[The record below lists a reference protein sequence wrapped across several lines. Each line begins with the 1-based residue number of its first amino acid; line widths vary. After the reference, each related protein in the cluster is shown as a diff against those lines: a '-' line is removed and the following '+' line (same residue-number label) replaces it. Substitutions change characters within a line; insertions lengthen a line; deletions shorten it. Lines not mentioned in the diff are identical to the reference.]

1 MEPDWTYEAGEWLP
15 GDPTGLAHGT
25 YSEFDLN
32 VQELRVGYTRRGVIV
47 GPWSRWRRP
56 CTYIG
61 HRWKPSNI
69 RDVDHCARCGADR
82 VTFPECPEGAGSSS
96 PPPSG

>member
-47 GPWSRWRRP
+47 
-56 CTYIG
+56 
-61 HRWKPSNI
+61 
-69 RDVDHCARCGADR
+69 DHCARCGADR